1 MAVHNLGY
9 RAWTGELAPAWSRFV
24 VITTTGV
31 RRAWSSRW
39 LRRMMMFAWTP
50 ALGLGIAF
58 FVFENFVGDAPS
70 SEIGARALA
79 ASPLGPMMQGV
90 NTGDMSELRHDA
102 WARLLL
108 VYLQYPQGSLMV
120 MMLGII
126 APPLISQDV
135 RSRAFLLYFSRPINR
150 WEYILGKAATIWA
163 YLTSISL
170 APALLVY
177 VVGVLMSSSLGVV
190 TSTWDLPF
198 RVVVASAFL
207 MIPTAALALCFS
219 SMTQESRVAGF
230 AWFAVWIL
238 GYFAFGAIGA
248 AEMTYTQ
255 SQMAL
260 QNGNDPYAI
269 QFSESVPI
277 SNWTYLSLYHTLGVA
292 QSWVFG
298 FETLTR
304 ALPAIIILTLISA
317 GSMAVLYR
325 RVSAPMRA

>member
-9 RAWTGELAPAWSRFV
+9 RAWSGELAPAWSRFV

-31 RRAWSSRW
+31 RRAWTSRW
-39 LRRMMMFAWTP
+39 LRRMMMFAWMP
-50 ALGLGIAF
+50 ALALGIAF
-58 FVFENFVGDAPS
+58 FIFENFVGGATS
-70 SEIGARALA
+70 SEMGANALV
-79 ASPLGPMMQGV
+79 ASPLGPLLQGV
-90 NTGDMSELRHDA
+90 DADDMSELRHNA

-108 VYLQYPQGSLMV
+108 LYLQYPQGSLMV
-120 MMLGII
+120 MMVGII

-198 RVVVASAFL
+198 RIVVASAFL

-238 GYFAFGAIGA
+238 GFFAFQAIATAELAHTQVQYA
-248 AEMTYTQ
+248 AQYG
-255 SQMAL
+255 S
-260 QNGNDPYAI
+260 DPYSFQVEELA
-269 QFSESVPI
+269 PI
-277 SNWTYLSLYHTLGVA
+277 SNWTYFSLYHTLGIA

-298 FETLTR
+298 FETFAR
-304 ALPAIIILTLISA
+304 ALPAIIVLMAISA
-317 GSMAVLYR
+317 ISMAVLYR